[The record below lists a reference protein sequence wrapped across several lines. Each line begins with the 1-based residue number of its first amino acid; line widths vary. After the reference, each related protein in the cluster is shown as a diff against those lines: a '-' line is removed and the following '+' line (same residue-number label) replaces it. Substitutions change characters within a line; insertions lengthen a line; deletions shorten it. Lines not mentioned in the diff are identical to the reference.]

1 MPSGGCFVSLN
12 TPELIDSF
20 DHLKGRELL
29 RFSASLDDILWL
41 VVSMASNW
49 ALQLK
54 FDDFMVSSLSFSVK
68 DFRLERWSSLD
79 AAMHSGFF
87 KVLSVIGSIEES
99 QKNLF
104 NGKLGALSRG
114 NRLLQSEGFQP
125 NI

>member
-1 MPSGGCFVSLN
+1 
-12 TPELIDSF
+12 
-20 DHLKGRELL
+20 
-29 RFSASLDDILWL
+29 
-41 VVSMASNW
+41 MASSW
-49 ALQLK
+49 ALQLR

-99 QKNLF
+99 QKDLF